1 MGEEREPLHL
11 NSSDLHADLPRLLVQ
26 RLQSNGSSQDRDGIQ
41 RLHLL
46 EQAVLHSEW
55 FHP

>member
-11 NSSDLHADLPRLLVQ
+11 NSSDLHADLPRLQVQ